1 LTRTGLS
8 PWTHAEKL
16 LTLGLGVSGAESTM
30 KRREF
35 ITLVGGAAATWP
47 LAASAQETPIIG
59 LLGANSSSTQKTWTE
74 AFVGRLR
81 ELGWIEGSTVKIEAR
96 WAEGRLERFSEIAAE
111 FVRMKVGVI
120 VTSGGGGSSCG

>member
-1 LTRTGLS
+1 MNPSILKTERPPVTCARSNSYGRRRTLRPRRQHLPRERVRSLTRTGLS

-74 AFVGRLR
+74 AFVGR
-81 ELGWIEGSTVKIEAR
+81 TA
-96 WAEGRLERFSEIAAE
+96 
-111 FVRMKVGVI
+111 
-120 VTSGGGGSSCG
+120 